1 MRMTVDAMKKVAKDI
16 LVIQRYVICRNR
28 KRADKTVDDEVA
40 IDFAKDD
47 FEGLASAF
55 VMLGLVSRN
64 ECDAIAKFSPKK
76 ADIDIIKK
84 SPEWMCA
91 SSKTDNMPFD
101 VASAFIQTK

>member
-16 LVIQRYVICRNR
+16 LVIQKYVICKYR
-28 KRADKTVDDEVA
+28 KRADKTVDDDVI

-47 FEGLASAF
+47 FDGLASAF
-55 VMLGLVSRN
+55 VMLGLVTPS
-64 ECDAIAKFSPKK
+64 ECDAISKSSPKK
-76 ADIDIIKK
+76 SDIDIIKT

-101 VASAFIQTK
+101 VAGAFAQNK